1 MLKMNLVYS
10 NRGVPRQPFVPP
22 PLPPPPSIQTQSAR
36 SISMANASMF
46 QRVVKPEGGCGCGGG
61 H

>member
-1 MLKMNLVYS
+1 MNLVYS
-10 NRGVPRQPFVPP
+10 NRSVPRQPFVPP
-22 PLPPPPSIQTQSAR
+22 PLPYQPPAQTQPVR
-36 SISMANASMF
+36 SISMVNASMF

>member
-10 NRGVPRQPFVPP
+10 GRPAPAPPAIQPSSNSQTNVQPRRPT
-22 PLPPPPSIQTQSAR
+22 SI
-36 SISMANASMF
+36 ANASMF
-46 QRVVKPEGGCGCGGG
+46 IRVVKPEGGCGCGGG

>member
-1 MLKMNLVYS
+1 MNLVYS
-10 NRGVPRQPFVPP
+10 SRGVPLKPAVI
-22 PLPPPPSIQTQSAR
+22 PPPPVQPQPVRSVSIATAG
-36 SISMANASMF
+36 MF

>member
-10 NRGVPRQPFVPP
+10 NRGVPRQAFVPP
-22 PLPPPPSIQTQSAR
+22 PPPPPPTQPVR
-36 SISMANASMF
+36 SVSMANASMF

>member
-1 MLKMNLVYS
+1 MNLVYS
-10 NRGVPRQPFVPP
+10 NRGVPRQAFVPP
-22 PLPPPPSIQTQSAR
+22 PPPPPPSQPIR
-36 SISMANASMF
+36 SVSIASASMF